1 MRTALAI
8 LLMSLWLSMT
18 TATAQATS
26 IQPSDTSIIAL
37 ASDTLAI
44 ISSDDAKVHKP
55 AKKAWFGKRWK
66 ESISR
71 HMNEPFDTVRDKG
84 YWLRALKHG
93 KVNLKDTTIHY
104 PKFLSGCV
112 SIYRWFDRTLNA
124 QDPAYVKGSGKLF
137 KLTLKN
143 NNWLD
148 YYQCEP
154 FDKMSMSFQS
164 KMSSDLG
171 LYFSIIGI
179 SLGYS
184 VDADRL
190 VGGHPNSKKREI
202 GFTCARFIL
211 EYYNMYNSGNMTV
224 SLRDREEHETLR
236 LPEFGGLER
245 RSWGISGYYF
255 FNNRRYAH
263 ATAYSS
269 SKKQL
274 RSVGSWMAGFKV
286 TRQQFKVLEE
296 NADEFYQDLD
306 EEPVKDESLFDYTD
320 YFLGAGYGYNWVLGP
335 KWVINGTL
343 MAHAGIKHAHAN
355 SSSDSQRNMFA
366 VNAKARAAITFNHRG
381 LFVSL
386 QSYFDS
392 HLFNTT
398 EYKYKSN
405 IFDLTANIGVKF

>member
-1 MRTALAI
+1 MG
-8 LLMSLWLSMT
+8 LWLPMT
-18 TATAQATS
+18 TATAQAIS
-26 IQPSDTSIIAL
+26 GQPADSAAVAL
-37 ASDTLAI
+37 APDS
-44 ISSDDAKVHKP
+44 ISIHSADSVAAGQQ
-55 AKKAWFGKRWK
+55 AKKEWFGKRWIS
-66 ESISR
+66 SITKR
-71 HMNEPFDTVRDKG
+71 MNEPFDTVRDDG

-112 SIYRWFDRTLNA
+112 NIYRWVDRTLNA
-124 QDPAYVKGSGKLF
+124 QDPDYVKGSGKLF

-154 FDKMSMSFQS
+154 DDKVIMSFRS
-164 KMSSDLG
+164 KISSNLG
-171 LYFSIIGI
+171 LYFSILGI

-190 VGGHPNSKKREI
+190 VGGHPTSKKREF

-211 EYYNMYNSGNMTV
+211 EYYNLYNTGDMTV
-224 SLRDREEHETLR
+224 VMRDNNERETYR
-236 LPEFGGLER
+236 IPEFGGLER
-245 RSWGISGYYF
+245 RSWGVSGYFF

-286 TRQQFKVLEE
+286 TRQRFSVNEE
-296 NADEFYQDLD
+296 DMKEFYQDL
-306 EEPVKDESLFDYTD
+306 EEELPEDNSIFDYTD

-343 MAHAGIKHAHAN
+343 MAHAGIKHAH
-355 SSSDSQRNMFA
+355 SHTSSDSHSNMFA
-366 VNAKARAAITFNHRG
+366 INAKARAAITFNHRG

-392 HLFNTT
+392 HLFNNTD
-398 EYKYKSN
+398 YKYKSN
-405 IFDLTANIGVKF
+405 IFDFTAIVGVKF